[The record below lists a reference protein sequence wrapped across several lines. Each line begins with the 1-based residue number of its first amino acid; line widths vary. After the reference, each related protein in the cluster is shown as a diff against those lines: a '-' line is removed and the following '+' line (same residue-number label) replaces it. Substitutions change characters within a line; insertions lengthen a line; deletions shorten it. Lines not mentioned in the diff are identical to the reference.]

1 MANGAAYGLPNLVGN
16 FGFDAAQGFEK
27 LVVEVDMMDVVLG
40 GLDMLLKLV
49 DFVGDFLVLGKP
61 WLG

>member
-1 MANGAAYGLPNLVGN
+1 
-16 FGFDAAQGFEK
+16 
-27 LVVEVDMMDVVLG
+27 MMDVVLG

-49 DFVGDFLVLGKP
+49 DFVGEFLLLGKP